1 MHKTKPSKVDKVQD
15 VAPSI
20 EQIEHPLKRLF
31 IETFYATD
39 GNVSATTKAVKV
51 HRRTYYEWMNK
62 DPIFFALIEEQ
73 KKQLLDE
80 IDAICKSNAK
90 KDQGVTERIFWLK
103 THHPEYQQKDVLA
116 YKDAQGNQFVLSR
129 GR

>member
-1 MHKTKPSKVDKVQD
+1 MPKTKPSKVDKVQD

-20 EQIEHPLKRLF
+20 EHISHPQKKLF
-31 IETFYATD
+31 LETFYAVD
-39 GNVSATTKAVKV
+39 GNVTATTKAVKV
-51 HRRTYYEWMNK
+51 SRHTFYDWYKN
-62 DPIFFALIEEQ
+62 DLTFQLLIDEQ

-80 IDAICKSNAK
+80 IDAICRGNAK
-90 KDQGVTERIFWLK
+90 KDQGITERIFWLK

>member
-1 MHKTKPSKVDKVQD
+1 MKKTKQSKLEKVQD

-20 EQIEHPLKRLF
+20 EQILHPQKRLF

-51 HRRTYYEWMNK
+51 HRHTFYDWYKN
-62 DPIFFALIEEQ
+62 DPIFSALIDEQ
-73 KKQLLDE
+73 KKQLMDE
-80 IDAICKSNAK
+80 IDAICRSNAK
-90 KDQGVTERIFWLK
+90 KDQGITERIFWLK